1 MTRARDLS
9 NFIGSGSFSSTTFTA
24 TAGQT
29 VFTIA
34 HTQGF
39 VQVFMNGLLLDLTV
53 DYTSN
58 GSAITLTSAA
68 VAGDEI
74 EVVKYDAFSV
84 GDAVPASGG
93 TFTGSIDAS
102 AGLVTPA
109 GHVVQ
114 MKRVVVNTVTSTTSN
129 SYVNHMSAQFD
140 STPTV
145 GNLVIA
151 TATVTCCRTNVD
163 NWGSTCAIYINS
175 EGMSSGDTDFAAVG
189 RTSSYPGST
198 NYGSMGMI
206 GSQYAHNVTS
216 TGHKTITSSHISG
229 GNPTFYFKVSETASQ
244 TSYWGVGQFVT
255 TSNYSTDL
263 TSLIIMEVAQ

>member
-74 EVVKYDAFSV
+74 EVVKYGAFSV

-93 TFTGSIDAS
+93 TFTGNVGI
-102 AGLVTPA
+102 P

-114 MKRVVVNTVTSTTSN
+114 AQSTFYNTEQSITSTGYTDIMSVNITPTSNTSKVLVIVHLQCNHQDFHGGLVKVLRDSTAIGGGTGGGSFDSNVWFTIREANQYHTQSCTGQFLDSPSTTSQIT
-129 SYVNHMSAQFD
+129 YKVQ
-140 STPTV
+140 
-145 GNLVIA
+145 
-151 TATVTCCRTNVD
+151 
-163 NWGSTCAIYINS
+163 GSTTDASYPTYINRTRYGNNS
-175 EGMSSGDTDFAAVG
+175 QRYASNNGSS
-189 RTSSYPGST
+189 
-198 NYGSMGMI
+198 
-206 GSQYAHNVTS
+206 
-216 TGHKTITSSHISG
+216 IT
-229 GNPTFYFKVSETASQ
+229 V
-244 TSYWGVGQFVT
+244 
-255 TSNYSTDL
+255 
-263 TSLIIMEVAQ
+263 MEIAQ

>member
-29 VFTIA
+29 AFTIA

-39 VQVFMNGLLLDLTV
+39 VQVFMNGLLLDLTT

-93 TFTGSIDAS
+93 TFTGNVNI
-102 AGLVTPA
+102 P

-114 MKRVVVNTVTSTTSN
+114 VVQATLTAQSSTTSD
-129 SYVNHMSAQFD
+129 SFVNLFSATI
-140 STPTV
+140 TPTS
-145 GNLVIA
+145 NTSKILVRYHSGLSMRSA
-151 TATVTCCRTNVD
+151 VYSGAMKLQR
-163 NWGSTCAIYINS
+163 GSTDIFLGDALDVRTRATTMAWSDTYDYMVVPQVNEFLDSPATTSATTYNIVYR
-175 EGMSSGDTDFAAVG
+175 SGYTGNAVHVG
-189 RTSSYPGST
+189 RSFQAAHGVANHTYPSS
-198 NYGSMGMI
+198 
-206 GSQYAHNVTS
+206 
-216 TGHKTITSSHISG
+216 
-229 GNPTFYFKVSETASQ
+229 
-244 TSYWGVGQFVT
+244 
-255 TSNYSTDL
+255 L
-263 TSLIIMEVAQ
+263 TLMEIAQ

>member
-93 TFTGSIDAS
+93 TFTGNVNI
-102 AGLVTPA
+102 P

-114 MKRVVVNTVTSTTSN
+114 VVTNTTTAQASKTGQGITDTGLSVNITPTSNTSKVYVMTSFNGGTDNEGAGGVFYLYRDSTKLMTQGSAYSSSGGATYGGHALMILDSPATTSQITYKLRFEN
-129 SYVNHMSAQFD
+129 QSAGSY
-140 STPTV
+140 
-145 GNLVIA
+145 
-151 TATVTCCRTNVD
+151 TARFN
-163 NWGSTCAIYINS
+163 
-175 EGMSSGDTDFAAVG
+175 TDY
-189 RTSSYPGST
+189 S
-198 NYGSMGMI
+198 
-206 GSQYAHNVTS
+206 NVT
-216 TGHKTITSSHISG
+216 GELATIT
-229 GNPTFYFKVSETASQ
+229 V
-244 TSYWGVGQFVT
+244 
-255 TSNYSTDL
+255 
-263 TSLIIMEVAQ
+263 MEIAQ